1 MPPPRPARRPG
12 SLRRGPAATL
22 PAARDGELGLDHAA
36 LIGVLQME
44 DRRAALVRLPD
55 GSIRRV
61 GPGDM
66 LLGWRVALIGRDA
79 LRLERGGQTRT
90 LLFVGR

>member
-1 MPPPRPARRPG
+1 MV
-12 SLRRGPAATL
+12 

-36 LIGVLQME
+36 LIGVLQT
-44 DRRAALVRLPD
+44 DGGRAALVRLPD
-55 GSIRRV
+55 GSIRRL
-61 GPGDM
+61 GRGD
-66 LLGWRVALIGRDA
+66 LLMGWRVTLIGRDA